1 MWTFIAG
8 MVVGSVIGIL
18 MVALVSA
25 NRDDKED

>member
-8 MVVGSVIGIL
+8 MVVGSIIGIL